1 MEILRGDDGKFRIL
15 HAGQTVK
22 GLAGRGSPFRAGPF
36 DTERDANSW
45 ADTWI
50 DDQVFD
56 SPNEFSPELEYTPA
70 K

>member
-15 HAGQTVK
+15 HAGRIVK
-22 GLAGRGSPFRAGPF
+22 GLADRGSSFRAGPF

-56 SPNEFSPELEYTPA
+56 SPNEFSPELEYTLT

>member
-15 HAGQTVK
+15 HAGKVVK
-22 GLAGRGSPFRAGPF
+22 GLVGRGDAFLAGPF
-36 DTERDANSW
+36 DTHRDADSW

-56 SPNEFSPELEYTPA
+56 SPNEFSPELEYTPT

>member
-15 HAGQTVK
+15 HAGQIVK
-22 GLAGRGSPFRAGPF
+22 GLADRGSSFRAGPF
-36 DTERDANSW
+36 DTEQDANSW

-56 SPNEFSPELEYTPA
+56 SPNEFSPDLEYA
-70 K
+70 SS